1 MSVPE
6 EAEIRE
12 IVDELQ
18 EMLANVYSVRQDEAS
33 IGLPEDVLET
43 SDLLRT
49 FNDLLQAL
57 RDRDQISLAATP
69 DDLDELADALAD
81 MIEAI
86 RDAGKV
92 SGGHGIEVY
101 SGPGG
106 TTIGLAQETN
116 MGELL
121 NIKYVGDG
129 KWTGDEPGG
138 TKQEAFEQG
147 SDGSYIVEHLTRPTD
162 EADLTDMAD
171 WYAVEPGDV
180 VASEPDSGT
189 PYITVHQFK
198 SDRDDKHHAK
208 VWQEPYTDSYIEV
221 DMNGYSGGGGTDEH
235 IDHVEADSGATNPV
249 SPVDHLVLSGTSGEI
264 ETSISDNGG
273 GKATVTFSLADAAYQ
288 TIGDV
293 EADNATVSPVDH
305 LVLSGTSDQ
314 IETEISDDGGG
325 KATVTFSLSDTG
337 RVRYGQP
344 TAAYTSGATITLD
357 PCDPSG
363 TDNGEANVTVQAG
376 WSLPANT
383 EIPTTAI
390 IPFQKAADGNYYAIG
405 EGREVVT
412 DIQYDTSTHKLQ
424 KKVRMDFGAFSTTES
439 SSWVD
444 ITTAVDCTGV

>member
-147 SDGSYIVEHLTRPTD
+147 SDGSYIVEHLTWD
-162 EADLTDMAD
+162 EENTTEVAE
-171 WYAVEPGDV
+171 WYAPDLDLV
-180 VASEPDSGT
+180 VPSEPDSGT
-189 PYITVHQFK
+189 PYVQVYKYVDNADAKSHSEVEQVNDGSSVHYL
-198 SDRDDKHHAK
+198 A
-208 VWQEPYTDSYIEV
+208 V

-249 SPVDHLVLSGTSGEI
+249 SPVDHLVLSGVSGKI

-325 KATVTFSLSDTG
+325 KATVTFSLPDTG